1 MTTASSLNTL
11 FFPALVN
18 HLWQTT
24 AVVAIVWAI
33 TSTLRSNSASLRF
46 RFWLLASMKFFLPFS
61 LLITAGQHLRSTTA
75 STAPTQTL
83 GTIVTQAVQPY
94 QALSAHATV
103 EQPGPAAPR
112 LRFAG
117 ICLALWFFGACAV
130 LVSWLRS
137 WVSLQCAV
145 RQATL
150 RTTISDVPV
159 LQTRSLLEPGVFGI
173 FRPVLLIPEDMLTR
187 LSSRELDAIFNH
199 ELCHVRRRDNLTA
212 ALHTLVFAIFWF
224 HPAVWLIKA
233 RLLDEREL
241 ACDEDVVSSGED
253 PQLYAESILNVC
265 KFYLEAPTTAMAG
278 VTGGE
283 LKRRVTRIMSQQT
296 YARLSARRTVM
307 MVLLGAAVLS
317 MPFAAGVIN
326 ARPLHAQAAEPTKA
340 FEVVSIHPERDV
352 TSMSMSLT
360 QTSWDTTGAPL
371 KTLLYAAF
379 SLKDFQILSA
389 PGWVNSERYTIHA
402 RLPEDMSKLPFEQR
416 DKQSEPMLQSMLID
430 RFHLRYHWTTQE
442 LPVYSLVIDKGGP
455 MLPTAAP
462 EDKFLVVT
470 SRDLFEAHAIT
481 MTDFAD
487 NLGSNLNRIVQ
498 DRTGLTGRYTFKL
511 NYPPSANA
519 DTPFG
524 AAPSSQTESEGR
536 LFSALTDQLGLKLV
550 QEKRPVRMLVI
561 DDIQRP
567 TPN

>member
-1 MTTASSLNTL
+1 MTTASLLNTL
-11 FFPALVN
+11 SLPALAN

-33 TSTLRSNSASLRF
+33 TSVLRSNSASLRF
-46 RFWLLASMKFFLPFS
+46 RFWLLASMKFLLPFS
-61 LLITAGQHLRSTTA
+61 LLVAAGQHLWPTTTST
-75 STAPTQTL
+75 SPPQTL
-83 GTIVTQAVQPY
+83 GTIVTRAVQPY
-94 QALSAHATV
+94 RALRTNGTV
-103 EQPGPAAPR
+103 ERPSPTASR
-112 LRFAG
+112 LRIEG
-117 ICLALWFFGACAV
+117 ICLALWAFGACVV

-137 WVSLQCAV
+137 WASLRCVV
-145 RQATL
+145 RRATL
-150 RTTISDVPV
+150 RTTISGVPV
-159 LQTRSLLEPGVFGI
+159 LQTSSLLEPGVFGI
-173 FRPVLLIPEDMLTR
+173 FRHVLLIPEDMLTR
-187 LSSRELDAIFNH
+187 LSTRELAVIFNH

-241 ACDEDVVSSGED
+241 ACDEDVVRSGED

-283 LKRRVTRIMSQQT
+283 LKLRITRIMSQKT

-307 MVLLGAAVLS
+307 VVLLGAAVLS

-326 ARPLHAQAAEPTKA
+326 ARQLHAQAVETTKT

-352 TSMSMSLT
+352 TNMSMSLT

-371 KTLLYAAF
+371 KTLLIAAF

-389 PGWVNSERYTIHA
+389 PSWVNSERYTIHA
-402 RLPEDMSKLPFEQR
+402 RLPEEMSKLPDEER
-416 DKQSEPMLQSMLID
+416 GKQFEPMLQSMLID

-442 LPVYSLVIDKGGP
+442 LPVYSLVIDKSGP
-455 MLPTAAP
+455 MLPAAAP
-462 EDKFLVVT
+462 EDKYSLVV
-470 SRDLFEAHAIT
+470 SQDLYEAHAIT
-481 MTDFAD
+481 MSDFAD
-487 NLGSNLNRIVQ
+487 NLGSNLDRIVQ
-498 DRTGLTGRYTFKL
+498 DRTGLNGRYTFKL

-536 LFSALTDQLGLKLV
+536 LFSALKDQLGLKLV
-550 QEKRPVRMLVI
+550 TEKRPVRMLVI

>member
-1 MTTASSLNTL
+1 MTTASLLNTL
-11 FFPALVN
+11 SLPALAN

-33 TSTLRSNSASLRF
+33 TSVLRSNSASLRF
-46 RFWLLASMKFFLPFS
+46 RFWLLASMKFLLPFS
-61 LLITAGQHLRSTTA
+61 LLVAAGQHLWPTRA
-75 STAPTQTL
+75 STSPPQTL
-83 GTIVTQAVQPY
+83 GTIVTRAVQPY
-94 QALSAHATV
+94 RALRANGTV
-103 EQPGPAAPR
+103 ELPSPTASR
-112 LRFAG
+112 LRIEG
-117 ICLALWFFGACAV
+117 ICLALWAFGACVV

-137 WVSLQCAV
+137 WASLRCVV
-145 RQATL
+145 RRATL
-150 RTTISDVPV
+150 RTTISGVPV
-159 LQTRSLLEPGVFGI
+159 LQTSSLLEPGVFGI

-187 LSSRELDAIFNH
+187 LSTRELAAIFNH

-224 HPAVWLIKA
+224 HPAVWLIKT

-241 ACDEDVVSSGED
+241 ACDEDVVRSGED

-283 LKRRVTRIMSQQT
+283 LKRRITRIMSQDT

-307 MVLLGAAVLS
+307 VVLLGTAVLS

-326 ARPLHAQAAEPTKA
+326 ARQLHAQAVETTKT

-352 TSMSMSLT
+352 TNMSMSLT

-371 KTLLYAAF
+371 KTLLIAAF

-389 PGWVNSERYTIHA
+389 PSWVSSERYTIHA
-402 RLPEDMSKLPFEQR
+402 RLPEEMSKLPDEER
-416 DKQSEPMLQSMLID
+416 GKQFEPMLQSMLID

-442 LPVYSLVIDKGGP
+442 FPVYSLVIDRGGP
-455 MLPTAAP
+455 MLPAAAP
-462 EDKFLVVT
+462 EDKYSLVV
-470 SRDLFEAHAIT
+470 SQDLYEAHAIT

-487 NLGSNLNRIVQ
+487 NLGSNLDRIVQ

-519 DTPFG
+519 DTPFS

-536 LFSALTDQLGLKLV
+536 LFSALKDQLGLKLV
-550 QEKRPVRMLVI
+550 TEKRPVRMLVI
-561 DDIQRP
+561 DDIQRT